1 MKKSANPE
9 TRKTANFRW
18 DNPLTWSALLYT
30 GLAVMG
36 IYWADF
42 GMVLKSLGF

>member
-1 MKKSANPE
+1 MKKSANPAV
-9 TRKTANFRW
+9 RNPVKFRW

-30 GLAVMG
+30 GLAVIG

-42 GMVLKSLGF
+42 GMVLRSLGF